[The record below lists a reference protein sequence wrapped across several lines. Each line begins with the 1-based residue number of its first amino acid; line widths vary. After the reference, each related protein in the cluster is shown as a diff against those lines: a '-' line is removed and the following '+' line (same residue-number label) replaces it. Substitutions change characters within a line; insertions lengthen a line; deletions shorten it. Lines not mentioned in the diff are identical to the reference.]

1 MALAKAWS
9 WQIIFAAEGCKA
21 SAEPLL
27 SCILLHTGSLA
38 ERRERVG
45 LRPGQLDPRTAEIG
59 HRMQELAG
67 RRMYLRNF
75 WYAAGEQQ
83 QPSTPQLLRLH

>member
-1 MALAKAWS
+1 MS
-9 WQIIFAAEGCKA
+9 
-21 SAEPLL
+21 
-27 SCILLHTGSLA
+27 HTGSLA

-83 QPSTPQLLRLH
+83 PSTPQLLRLH